1 MGYYDTP
8 TSFFT
13 RMGSYDTPY
22 SFFRLGEDSLMET
35 MCSRPYHPTL
45 YLRDWHS
52 VINLGHLY
60 NFLDVLLGLLC
71 LFAGNIVALALINK
85 ISFIKV

>member
-1 MGYYDTP
+1 
-8 TSFFT
+8 
-13 RMGSYDTPY
+13 
-22 SFFRLGEDSLMET
+22 MET

-60 NFLDVLLGLLC
+60 KFLDVLLGLLC
-71 LFAGNIVALALINK
+71 LFAGNIVALALINE

>member
-1 MGYYDTP
+1 
-8 TSFFT
+8 
-13 RMGSYDTPY
+13 
-22 SFFRLGEDSLMET
+22 MET

-45 YLRDWHS
+45 CLRDWHS

-60 NFLDVLLGLLC
+60 KFLDVLLGLLC

>member
-8 TSFFT
+8 SSFFT
-13 RMGSYDTPY
+13 RMGYYDTPY

-60 NFLDVLLGLLC
+60 KFLDVLLGLLC

>member
-1 MGYYDTP
+1 M
-8 TSFFT
+8 T
-13 RMGSYDTPY
+13 RPMLI
-22 SFFRLGEDSLMET
+22 FRMGEDSLMET

-52 VINLGHLY
+52 VINLGCLY
-60 NFLDVLLGLLC
+60 KFLDVMLGLLC
-71 LFAGNIVALALINK
+71 LFAGNIVALAIINK

>member
-22 SFFRLGEDSLMET
+22 SFFRMGEDSLMET
-35 MCSRPYHPTL
+35 MCSSPYHPTL

-60 NFLDVLLGLLC
+60 IFLDVLLGLLC
-71 LFAGNIVALALINK
+71 LFAGKIVALALINK